1 MYILFLLNNADQYF
15 TCRAFLTFQYFR
27 DLSNNHLTGEI
38 PFNIGFL
45 QVATLY
51 VIVILFIERNA
62 FGLVIASSDLKYVNY
77 LYQVFA
83 REQVLWPY
91 TISDWP
97 YAGTCSAVS

>member
-1 MYILFLLNNADQYF
+1 MYILFLLNNTDQCF
-15 TCRAFLTFQYFR
+15 TCRAFLTFHCFR

-62 FGLVIASSDLKYVNY
+62 FDLIIASTDFKHVNY
-77 LYQVFA
+77 LYQIFA
-83 REQVLWPY
+83 REQVLWSY

-97 YAGTCSAVS
+97 YAGACSAVS